1 MMRLLACALLAF
13 VVCGCSPLAAV
24 NALVPTDGQVRH
36 ASIPYGTLERQRLDV
51 YVLRTPAA
59 GPLPVVVFF
68 YGGAWQGGKR
78 DDYPFLAE
86 ALASRGFV
94 VVIPDYR
101 VYPEVRYP
109 RFVEDGALAVAWTV
123 ENVARYRGDPKRMV
137 LMGHSAGAHIAAM
150 LAYNERFLDASAR
163 SGVRAMVGLAGAY
176 DFVPDER
183 VIEEILSG
191 EGDSALA
198 MPARYVKAGAPATLL
213 VTGDRDGRVNPAN
226 TEKLARRL
234 REAGSPVEVRV
245 YPGLSHA
252 GALARLAA
260 PFRKD
265 ELLDTIGDFISRATA
280 RDPTRG

>member
-1 MMRLLACALLAF
+1 MRLLAGIVLA
-13 VVCGCSPLAAV
+13 VVACGCSPLAAL
-24 NALVPTDGQVRH
+24 NMLVPTAGQVRH
-36 ASIPYGTLERQRLDV
+36 PAIAYGSLERQRLDV
-51 YVLRTPAA
+51 YVPRAPAT
-59 GPLPVVVFF
+59 GKLPVVVFF
-68 YGGAWQGGKR
+68 YGGAWQGGER
-78 DDYPFLAE
+78 EHYPFVAE

-123 ENVARYRGDPKRMV
+123 ENIARYRGDPQRMV

-150 LAYNERFLDASAR
+150 LAYNDRFLDARAR
-163 SGVRAMVGLAGAY
+163 SGVKAVVGLAGAY

-183 VIEEILSG
+183 VIEHILAG

-198 MPARYVKAGAPATLL
+198 MPARFVKAGAPATLL
-213 VTGDRDGRVNPAN
+213 VTGDRDSRVNPAN

-234 REAGSPVEVRV
+234 RESGTTVEVRV

-260 PFRKD
+260 PIRKD
-265 ELLDTIGDFISRATA
+265 ELLDTIGDFIGRATGA
-280 RDPTRG
+280 PSTRG

>member
-1 MMRLLACALLAF
+1 MMRLFACALLAF
-13 VVCGCSPLAAV
+13 IVCGCSPLAAL

-36 ASIPYGTLERQRLDV
+36 AALAYGTHERQRLDV
-51 YVLRTPAA
+51 YVPRAPVTGA
-59 GPLPVVVFF
+59 LPVVVFF
-68 YGGAWQGGKR
+68 YGGAWQGGRR

-86 ALASRGFV
+86 AFASRGFV

-123 ENVARYRGDPKRMV
+123 ENIARYRGDPRRMV

-150 LAYNERFLDASAR
+150 LAYNERFLDARAR
-163 SGVRAMVGLAGAY
+163 SGVKAMVGLAGAY

-183 VIEEILSG
+183 VIEEILAG

-198 MPARYVKAGAPATLL
+198 MPARFVRAGAPPTLL

-234 REAGSPVEVRV
+234 REAGSTVDVRI

-265 ELLDTIGDFISRATA
+265 ELLDTIGDFVTRATGA
-280 RDPTRG
+280 SSTR